1 MLVLSISIESPFDVA
16 VRRPEHPNARV
27 LKGPPSSAAMI
38 TASPAVCH
46 SGLRCFDFGSAMSYA
61 AR

>member
-1 MLVLSISIESPFDVA
+1 MLVLSIRIESPFDVA
-16 VRRPEHPNARV
+16 VQRPEHPNARV

-38 TASPAVCH
+38 TASPVVCH
-46 SGLRCFDFGSAMSYA
+46 SGLRCFDFGSAMMYA